1 MAVPLSR
8 RTLARKIAPNVD
20 AALHN
25 EQVTRQRVTDAEN
38 RLEKIETWA
47 TTTGDAVQALA
58 QSAAAVEAILGG
70 NWRRRLRWL
79 VTGR

>member
-1 MAVPLSR
+1 MPPPLSA

-25 EQVTRQRVTDAEN
+25 EQVTRQRVTDAEE
-38 RLEKIETWA
+38 RLEKLETWA
-47 TTTGDAVQALA
+47 TNTGDAVQAIA
-58 QSAAAVEAILGG
+58 QSAAALEDVVGG
-70 NWRRRLRWL
+70 DWRRRLRWL